1 LPSVTVIALD
11 DTTCINYNPIALV
24 AAPSGGTYSGNGVS
38 GASFDP
44 ATAGV
49 GSHTITYS
57 YTDANGCANSAT
69 TTVVVEACVGLDEQ
83 SLNAIRVFPNPTNS
97 VINIATTREDLAAV
111 VLTNSVGEVVARVH
125 GTQLDAT
132 QFANGLYFV
141 TAFFAD
147 GSSAVARVTV
157 MN

>member
-1 LPSVTVIALD
+1 V
-11 DTTCINYNPIALV
+11 NYGPVVLAG
-24 AAPSGGTYSGNGVS
+24 APSGGAFSGNGVS

-69 TTVVVEACVGLDEQ
+69 TTVVVEACVGLGESSAND
-83 SLNAIRVFPNPTNS
+83 LRVFPNPTNT

-111 VLTNSVGEVVARVH
+111 ILTNSVGEVVARVH

-132 QFANGLYFV
+132 QFANGVYFV